1 MLDQVMA
8 LLHMRGDART
18 GLAPLSS
25 GDLVPA
31 RITPAS
37 VTGGVSERVV
47 EREDR
52 KTILIHPVMGP
63 NFTAAFAAAMS
74 GGILPAALVSTDRGA
89 ARR

>member
-1 MLDQVMA
+1 MA
-8 LLHMRGDART
+8 LLHMRGDAQT
-18 GLAPLSS
+18 GSDPLSS
-25 GDLVPA
+25 GSLVPA
-31 RITPAS
+31 RIAPAS
-37 VTGGVSERVV
+37 VTGGVSEHVA

-74 GGILPAALVSTDRGA
+74 GGVLPAALASTYRGA